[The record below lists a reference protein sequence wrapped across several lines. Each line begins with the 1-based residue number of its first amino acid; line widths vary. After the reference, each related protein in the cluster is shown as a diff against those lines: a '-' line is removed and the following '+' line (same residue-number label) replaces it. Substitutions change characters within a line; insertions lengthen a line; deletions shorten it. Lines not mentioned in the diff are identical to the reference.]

1 MIKKII
7 LSLQYLKLIKVD
19 TIFYLSYFIN
29 QRVRRHKDYQL
40 KHMLPP
46 LAILGI
52 GLLLVLMQGDL
63 GGTLLTV
70 AIIGC
75 ILIYS
80 DIKNKIKFQ
89 IMGITLVPLVIYG
102 TYTLIFDSENLYRL
116 KRIKVMLDPFKYED
130 NDGYQLTSALISIG
144 NGGLTG
150 KGLGNGLAK
159 LGYLPEPHTDF
170 IFTVI
175 SEELGLLGVLFTLI
189 IYGYIL
195 IKGLIYANKTNN

>member
-1 MIKKII
+1 
-7 LSLQYLKLIKVD
+7 
-19 TIFYLSYFIN
+19 
-29 QRVRRHKDYQL
+29 
-40 KHMLPP
+40 MLPP

-102 TYTLIFDSENLYRL
+102 IYTLIFDS
-116 KRIKVMLDPFKYED
+116 K
-130 NDGYQLTSALISIG
+130 
-144 NGGLTG
+144 
-150 KGLGNGLAK
+150 
-159 LGYLPEPHTDF
+159 
-170 IFTVI
+170 
-175 SEELGLLGVLFTLI
+175 
-189 IYGYIL
+189 IYID
-195 IKGLIYANKTNN
+195 